1 MEINLKNKND
11 QCLVMDLKGLVS
23 RERET
28 LTRILHYLREIESRQ
43 IYLARGYDSLFAW
56 MLGELG
62 YSEAAAYRR
71 ISAMRLIVE
80 IPEVEENLKSGEM
93 SLSVVSQVQSYFR
106 REDKKRKE
114 SRQSPLAKEE
124 KRDLLDQL
132 KGSSARECEKKLIQ
146 LNPEV
151 NLPKEKARLITCD
164 TTLLQLTVKKG
175 LMEKIELLKQL
186 LSHQIPEGK
195 YSQVIEKIADIALEK
210 LDPARR
216 EARRVKRAASSASA
230 SASTPDRR
238 AGKAFPTSET
248 KLYTRHIPTKLRD
261 QIWQRDQGQC
271 QYRDLK
277 TGKICGSRHA
287 LEADHIFPF
296 ALGGENIATNLR
308 LACRAHNQFRAKKLF
323 GANDGRAIDSVESP
337 LTDGAPATER
347 SHCVQRWGP
356 PGSERNSG

>member
-1 MEINLKNKND
+1 MNINLKNKND

-43 IYLARGYDSLFAW
+43 IYLARGYDSIFAW

-71 ISAMRLIVE
+71 ISAMRLIKE
-80 IPEVEENLKSGEM
+80 IPEVEEGIKSGEM

-106 REDKKRKE
+106 RENKKRKE
-114 SRQSPLAKEE
+114 SRQSPLPKEE

-146 LNPEV
+146 INPEV
-151 NLPKEKARLITCD
+151 NLPKERARPITCD
-164 TTLLQLTVKKG
+164 TTLLQLTVEKG

-216 EARRVKRAASSASA
+216 EARRVKRAASTAPA
-230 SASTPDRR
+230 RR

-248 KLYTRHIPTKLRD
+248 KSNTRYIPTKLRD

-271 QYRDLK
+271 QYRDPK
-277 TGKICGSRHA
+277 TGKICGSRYA

-323 GANDGRAIDSVESP
+323 GANDGRAIDP
-337 LTDGAPATER
+337 LSQTL
-347 SHCVQRWGP
+347 QRTRRGKLRLGNP
-356 PGSERNSG
+356 